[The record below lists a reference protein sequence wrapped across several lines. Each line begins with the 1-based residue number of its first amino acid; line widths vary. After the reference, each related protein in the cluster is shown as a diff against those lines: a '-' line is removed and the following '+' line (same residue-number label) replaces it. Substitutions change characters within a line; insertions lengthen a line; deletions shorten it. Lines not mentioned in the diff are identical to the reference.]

1 MKVSVEEISPVK
13 KKISVTVKK
22 DAVNEEFERSYKSLG
37 KKAKVKGFRPGKVPL
52 HILKQQFKEQVEA
65 DATENLFKSTY
76 PDALTEVNINPITY
90 PEVDTK
96 GAKEDEEF
104 AYTATVEIMPE
115 VKATG
120 YKDLEIEREK
130 VAVSKKEIDDVIKN
144 FANSNATLETEE
156 KNRPVKK
163 DDVVMVDF
171 KASSEGEPIEGGQLE
186 NYPLEIGAGL
196 LGEEFDKK
204 IIGGK
209 KDEELDFEIDFPEDH
224 RMDIFKGKRVKFDV
238 TIKEI
243 KVKKVPKIDDEFAKD
258 LGSFESLKELTE
270 DVGKRLTEKEE
281 NRVKDDFEKR
291 IMTKLIELNPF
302 DVPDALVESRSV
314 DLVRNT
320 EMRLRSQGMSLDA
333 LGGDPKKLME
343 MVNPQAVFDVKARF
357 IIEEIAK
364 AEGIE
369 ATKEEAEE
377 RLKEDAE
384 RSGMNY
390 EELKGSY
397 DQNNAWGELIYV
409 VRSEKTLDFL
419 AKIVKIKEVKK
430 IKSEEGGG
438 QEI

>member
-22 DAVNEEFERSYKSLG
+22 DTVNEEFDKTYRELG

-52 HILKQQFKEQVEA
+52 KILKQQFKEQVEA
-65 DATENLFKSTY
+65 DATENLFKNTY
-76 PDALTEVNINPITY
+76 PSALSEAEINPITY

-115 VKATG
+115 VVATG

-130 VAVSKKEIDDVIKN
+130 VTVSKKEIDDVIEN
-144 FANSNATLETEE
+144 FANAHATLETEE
-156 KNRPVKK
+156 KIRPVKK
-163 DDVVMVDF
+163 DDIVMVDF
-171 KASSEGEPIEGGQLE
+171 KASSNGEAIEGGQVD
-186 NYPLEIGAGL
+186 NYPLEVGAQL

-204 IIGGK
+204 IIGNK
-209 KDEELDFEIDFPEDH
+209 KDDNIKFEIGFPEDYK
-224 RMDIFKGKRVKFDV
+224 MDIFKGKRVEFDV

-243 KVKKVPKIDDEFAKD
+243 KIKKVPKIDDEFAKD

-270 DVGKRLTEKEE
+270 DVGKRLTGNEE
-281 NRVKDDFEKR
+281 RRIKADFEKR
-291 IMTKLIELNPF
+291 MMTKLIELNSF
-302 DVPDALVESRSV
+302 EVPEALVESRSI
-314 DLVRNT
+314 DLISNT

-333 LGGDPKKLME
+333 MGSDPKQLME
-343 MVNPQAVFDVKARF
+343 MVKPQAVFDVKARF
-357 IIEEIAK
+357 IIEAIAK

-369 ATKEEAEE
+369 ATREEAEE

-384 RSGMNY
+384 RSGMKY
-390 EELKGSY
+390 EDIKGSY
-397 DQNNAWGELIYV
+397 DKNNAWGELVYML
-409 VRSEKTLDFL
+409 RSEKTLDFL

-430 IKSEEGGG
+430 IKSEAGNGE
-438 QEI
+438 ES